1 MIFFDVLVFVD
12 FFSLLK
18 ERAPENHQKKKREKN
33 MGQLMSASPT
43 AQAEIGDE
51 DEFTMVN
58 TDGSRNRLRRR
69 AEQIEHK
76 NARYRDGESMD
87 DDAREVKHRR
97 KKSFLRQMQE
107 TQRSY
112 MARESV
118 RTEIKRYRTRN
129 AKKRAIRQIQRWWR
143 AGRAQF
149 KCPELR
155 VCDEDGLAYTEQ
167 EFVKYYRGKHE
178 WNHAHLYIGPPVYY
192 HDEQQHTPM
201 EKRRRRRRRKRLRR
215 KKKRATKVLQ
225 RWWRMADRS
234 RGDFVATQ
242 NVENVAWRKRHE
254 LQKLENFANQKTE

>member
-1 MIFFDVLVFVD
+1 
-12 FFSLLK
+12 
-18 ERAPENHQKKKREKN
+18 
-33 MGQLMSASPT
+33 MGQLISTSSPT
-43 AQAEIGDE
+43 ATTEN

-76 NARYRDGESMD
+76 NARYRDSKSMD
-87 DDAREVKHRR
+87 DDAREVKHRH

-178 WNHAHLYIGPPVYY
+178 WNHAHIYIGPPVYY

-225 RWWRMADRS
+225 RWWRTLADRS

-254 LQKLENFANQKTE
+254 LQKLENSSCYR